1 MSWSDSR
8 VFQQFVADVVSQ
20 TALFDLSGTG
30 VNTFKTSMFTDS
42 ITPDRTVSA
51 ANSASNVGQWATAQ
65 EIWQTGQWAQFGV
78 ALASPAITLPG
89 GGVVMFDGVDTASG
103 TGFSTLVNN
112 GSLGSAYGCM
122 TYDDTLTTPVADQG
136 VCFNYLGGP
145 NQVSS
150 GQLTIVW
157 HANGLFRF
165 TA

>member
-1 MSWSDSR
+1 MAWTDSR
-8 VFQQFVADVVSQ
+8 VFQQFIADAVSQ

-30 VNTFKTSMFTDS
+30 VNAFKTSLFTNS

-51 ANSASNVGQWATAQ
+51 ANSASNVDQWATAQ

-78 ALASPAITLPG
+78 ALANRAITLPG
-89 GGVVMFDGVDTASG
+89 GGVVMFDGDDTASG

-112 GSLGSAYGCM
+112 GSAGSAFGTM

-136 VCFNYLGGP
+136 VCFNYLGGGAS
-145 NQVSS
+145 VVG
-150 GQLTIVW
+150 GQLTVVW
-157 HANGLFRF
+157 HTNGLFRI